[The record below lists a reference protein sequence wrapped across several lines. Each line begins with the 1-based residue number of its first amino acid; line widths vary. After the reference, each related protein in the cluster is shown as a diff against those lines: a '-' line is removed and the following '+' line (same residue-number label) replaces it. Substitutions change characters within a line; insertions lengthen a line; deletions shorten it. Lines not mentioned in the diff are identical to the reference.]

1 MPITTIDPSVF
12 ATWPAPNYINPVTRT
27 WMPGFLLV
35 WQIAATI
42 MVAGRFYLRARKLAG
57 TFGYDDLL
65 IFFGWVS
72 QSNFLAECFFCC
84 VREDETFLL
93 LTSRKIFLFV
103 GVLYWI
109 DDGDVD

>member
-65 IFFGWVS
+65 ICFGWVS
-72 QSNFLAECFFCC
+72 QKLSSDFFFVVCVCERRFFC
-84 VREDETFLL
+84 
-93 LTSRKIFLFV
+93 
-103 GVLYWI
+103 Y
-109 DDGDVD
+109 

>member
-65 IFFGWVS
+65 ICFGWVS
-72 QSNFLAECFFCC
+72 QSNFLAECFF
-84 VREDETFLL
+84 LL
-93 LTSRKIFLFV
+93 CAR
-103 GVLYWI
+103 G
-109 DDGDVD
+109 